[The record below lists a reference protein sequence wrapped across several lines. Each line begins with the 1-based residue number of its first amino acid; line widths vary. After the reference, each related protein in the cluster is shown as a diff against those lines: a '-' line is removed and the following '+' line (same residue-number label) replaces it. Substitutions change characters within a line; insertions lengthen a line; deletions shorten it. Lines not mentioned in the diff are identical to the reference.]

1 MKFEE
6 AYMERLRKPKWLRV
20 KKNDVGKLGHVN
32 RLIDS
37 LGLNTVCKEANCP
50 NRLECYAKKTATF
63 MILGSVCTRNCKFC
77 NVTGGEP
84 QRVDPDEPRRVADAV
99 VNLELKH
106 AVITSVTRDDLDDGG
121 AEQFAKVIRAIKE
134 QDEKIIVEVLI
145 PDFRGDQ
152 AALETVLR
160 AKPDIL
166 NHNVETVSRLYD
178 DIRPEADYVQSLDVL
193 KHTKAFD
200 PTIYTKSGIM
210 VGVGE
215 KEDEVLALFKDLVDY
230 DCDFLTIGQYLQ
242 PSDLH
247 YQIREYIH
255 PDTFDMYKEEAL
267 KAGLKFVAS
276 APLVRSSYNAQ
287 EFFEAMENNK
297 Y

>member
-1 MKFEE
+1 
-6 AYMERLRKPKWLRV
+6 MERLRKPKWLRV

-84 QRVDPDEPRRVADAV
+84 QKIDPDEPRRVADAV

-106 AVITSVTRDDLDDGG
+106 AVITSVTRDDLEDGG

-134 QDEKIIVEVLI
+134 KDEKIIVEVLI
-145 PDFRGDQ
+145 PDFNGDQ

-178 DIRPEADYVQSLDVL
+178 DIRPEADYVQSLEVL
-193 KHTKAFD
+193 KRTKAFD

-210 VGVGE
+210 VGIGE
-215 KEDEVLALFKDLVDY
+215 KEEEVLALFKDLVDY
-230 DCDFLTIGQYLQ
+230 NCDFLTIGQYLQ

-247 YQIREYIH
+247 YQIKEYIH

-267 KAGLKFVAS
+267 KTGLKFVAS

-297 Y
+297 C

>member
-1 MKFEE
+1 
-6 AYMERLRKPKWLRV
+6 MERLRKPKWLRV